1 MNIITPN
8 GVTPNQNLSLKH
20 IGLLFLQVI
29 CVLRALFNHTNIR
42 VSYFLSVQSL
52 ILKVARTIIKGKM
65 CNFAPVMGIISFF
78 KKWSLPCSLLFG
90 TGAYLLFAK
99 LPLLEPIGNVVGP
112 FATDM
117 MPIVLFTLLYVTFCK
132 IEINEMKPRL
142 WHFLLQG
149 IRTML
154 AGLFVVLICLTTNA
168 DTKLVLEGMFVCVIC
183 PTAAAAPVV
192 TEKLGGSIGSLTTY
206 TIIAN
211 VFTMIIIPLYFPMV
225 EKAAHITFVSAAL
238 MVLRNVTMVLVTPLL
253 LALLSRKLF
262 PRFVEKVKSKKNLAF
277 YLWCLNLSIVT
288 GVTIKNIMHANIS
301 GPLLLLLLMLPL
313 AVTIFQFGIGKVV
326 GRPFGA
332 SISAGQALG
341 QKNTVVGIWL
351 TLAFLNPLAA
361 VAPGAYVIWQNIVNA
376 WQLWYKDKYGKLKF

>member
-1 MNIITPN
+1 
-8 GVTPNQNLSLKH
+8 
-20 IGLLFLQVI
+20 
-29 CVLRALFNHTNIR
+29 
-42 VSYFLSVQSL
+42 
-52 ILKVARTIIKGKM
+52 
-65 CNFAPVMGIISFF
+65 MGIISFF